1 MINKIDIV
9 NNRLTSLHELRS
21 DIEMN
26 LQLNNSLEF
35 PIQENEDELHR
46 CLVDTDNKIAALEE
60 LLASLDA

>member
-26 LQLNNSLEF
+26 LHLNYSLEF
-35 PIQENEDELHR
+35 PIKENEDELNR
-46 CLVDTDNKIAALEE
+46 CLVDTDNKIAALEA
-60 LLASLDA
+60 LHASLDA